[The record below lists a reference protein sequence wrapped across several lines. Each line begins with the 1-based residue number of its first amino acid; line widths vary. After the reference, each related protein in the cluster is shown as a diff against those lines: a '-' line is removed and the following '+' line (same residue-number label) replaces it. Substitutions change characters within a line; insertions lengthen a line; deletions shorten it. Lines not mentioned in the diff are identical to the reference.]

1 MSARE
6 CLQQPWFTREASDLK
21 ASSILLAENKPT
33 KPRTPV
39 PSKRPIPISDE
50 SAENNEAPVFL
61 QKSKQV
67 KETSIKESS
76 CNVPVTKTQLDQ
88 NSNKGLS
95 AERRKSFMKHM
106 EHLVEKLESKSTN
119 DNEKKSEVFVR
130 ENSSEVSTLKLE
142 RTRSISRANGTQ
154 TMPVSG
160 FLRYN
165 RGSCTIATDQTC
177 SYSIN
182 REVDRDSVFKYRR
195 VFIINDIEDH
205 SPPPSINGS
214 LSSDNSSISD
224 SNSDTI
230 SEMSIDS
237 SSDRSSIIS
246 LDDSFDFPFGKGL
259 SHSRHYS
266 SCYNVWE
273 ASRHSRTQVRFPR
286 ECNGSFARALSRFTT
301 QSEDVKEGA
310 FIKQRK
316 TLTVFNGNPSTSTPS
331 NGKKCVGLEL
341 MRERNGNIVVIRE
354 VKAVNGSRYPRC
366 SEVKCESVQSR
377 IRRLQVQNGL
387 KTELSKDHYNI
398 F

>member
-6 CLQQPWFTREASDLK
+6 CLQQPWFTRDGSDLK
-21 ASSILLAENKPT
+21 TSSILLAENKPT

-39 PSKRPIPISDE
+39 PSKRPIPVSDE
-50 SAENNEAPVFL
+50 SAENNETHIFL
-61 QKSKQV
+61 PKSKQV
-67 KETSIKESS
+67 QETPIKESS
-76 CNVPVTKTQLDQ
+76 CITPITKISSDS

-95 AERRKSFMKHM
+95 AERRKSFMKNM
-106 EHLVEKLESKSTN
+106 EHLVEKFDSKPSGN
-119 DNEKKSEVFVR
+119 DNEKKNEVLVK
-130 ENSSEVSTLKLE
+130 ENSNKISTLKLE
-142 RTRSISRANGTQ
+142 RTHSISRANGTQ
-154 TMPVSG
+154 TMPVSRY
-160 FLRYN
+160 LQYN
-165 RGSCTIATDQTC
+165 RGSCTISADQAC
-177 SYSIN
+177 FN

-195 VFIINDIEDH
+195 VFIINDREDH

-286 ECNGSFARALSRFTT
+286 ECNGSFARALSRFAT
-301 QSEDVKEGA
+301 QTEDVKEGA

-316 TLTVFNGNPSTSTPS
+316 TLTVFNGNPSTSTPT

-341 MRERNGNIVVIRE
+341 MRERNGTVVIRE